1 MGQGWSV
8 MIFRNR
14 ISTIEEQPV
23 GSGSPRRGVVFSD
36 RNIFADIN
44 RLRKC
49 AGCVRQLSRVVAR
62 RRREIARNC
71 RGES

>member
-1 MGQGWSV
+1 MGQGWNV

-23 GSGSPRRGVVFSD
+23 GSGSPRRDVVFGD

-49 AGCVRQLSRVVAR
+49 AGCVKAIEPGCSSTSTRDSKKL
-62 RRREIARNC
+62 
-71 RGES
+71 